1 MLRIKRKVTLP
12 LFGIRKTS
20 GYIIKV
26 IWIKVW
32 SSLKTN
38 TNSHKFYTNKFRY
51 QYPAQPVMAIVSHF
65 PPPLS
70 PLKLPYV
77 ASYISPRKCLGASW
91 ISFSL
96 LQVIFSRKL
105 VDSSISKAIDP
116 SPLLT
121 IPDGPNSWIKSPFG
135 IPLVTNLFNFGQE
148 GPLKDYNSSC
158 VIIIISVENLFSN
171 IHQLILKTNFQSM

>member
-1 MLRIKRKVTLP
+1 MLNHILLKYNLVMLRIKREVTVL
-12 LFGIRKTS
+12 LFSTRKTT
-20 GYIIKV
+20 GYIK
-26 IWIKVW
+26 
-32 SSLKTN
+32 SNLNQSLVFFENKHH
-38 TNSHKFYTNKFRY
+38 SHNFYTNKFQY

-135 IPLVTNLFNFGQE
+135 IPFVTKLFNFGQE
-148 GPLKDYNSSC
+148 GPLQTATALVVNYYNLS
-158 VIIIISVENLFSN
+158 
-171 IHQLILKTNFQSM
+171 

>member
-1 MLRIKRKVTLP
+1 MV
-12 LFGIRKTS
+12 FFE
-20 GYIIKV
+20 
-26 IWIKVW
+26 
-32 SSLKTN
+32 N
-38 TNSHKFYTNKFRY
+38 QHHSHKFYTNKFQY

-135 IPLVTNLFNFGQE
+135 IPFVTNLFNFGQE

-171 IHQLILKTNFQSM
+171 IHQLILKTNFQSCRGKVVKKHCSKMKRPGRQSS

>member
-1 MLRIKRKVTLP
+1 MLKYNLVMPRIKREVTVL
-12 LFGIRKTS
+12 LFSTRKTT
-20 GYIIKV
+20 GYIK
-26 IWIKVW
+26 
-32 SSLKTN
+32 SNLNQSLVFLEN
-38 TNSHKFYTNKFRY
+38 QHHSHKFYTNKFQY

-135 IPLVTNLFNFGQE
+135 IPFVTKLFNFGQE
-148 GPLKDYNSSC
+148 GPLQATTALV
-158 VIIIISVENLFSN
+158 VIFNNLRS
-171 IHQLILKTNFQSM
+171 QLKI

>member
-1 MLRIKRKVTLP
+1 MPRIKRKVTVP
-12 LFGIRKTS
+12 LFSTRKTTA
-20 GYIIKV
+20 GYIK
-26 IWIKVW
+26 
-32 SSLKTN
+32 SNLNQSLVFLEN
-38 TNSHKFYTNKFRY
+38 QHHSHKFYTNKFQY

-135 IPLVTNLFNFGQE
+135 IPFVTKLFNFGQE
-148 GPLKDYNSSC
+148 GPLQTTPAHVVNYYNLS
-158 VIIIISVENLFSN
+158 
-171 IHQLILKTNFQSM
+171 

>member
-1 MLRIKRKVTLP
+1 MKINTIVINFIQINSSINIPPSPSWP
-12 LFGIRKTS
+12 LFRTS
-20 GYIIKV
+20 
-26 IWIKVW
+26 
-32 SSLKTN
+32 L
-38 TNSHKFYTNKFRY
+38 
-51 QYPAQPVMAIVSHF
+51 
-65 PPPLS
+65 PPLS

-135 IPLVTNLFNFGQE
+135 IPFVTNLFNFGQE

-171 IHQLILKTNFQSM
+171 IHQLILKTDFQSM